1 MILLDHPNSVLR
13 GNNKLT
19 VEYLNQVQKCVE
31 KLDEMGLTVTNIH
44 FERIKPTVRV
54 KTCTQ
59 TKTLQKK
66 TNKPSVLLKVT
77 MANALTNFRC
87 LSKASASS
95 GEIIYIRRKYEK
107 SNRHSHRTV
116 VDRLR

>member
-59 TKTLQKK
+59 TKTLQK
-66 TNKPSVLLKVT
+66 NKQAICFIKG
-77 MANALTNFRC
+77 ND
-87 LSKASASS
+87 
-95 GEIIYIRRKYEK
+95 GERFNEFQMLVEGIRVIWRDYL
-107 SNRHSHRTV
+107 H
-116 VDRLR
+116 